1 MLRLIFDTAAGLP
14 DGLSQPSVIAALTS
28 DFGNR
33 IPASFCASAYRNLAR
48 WMRLLWTLGKRQS
61 MKNRFFYL
69 LLVVLGLLQAG
80 CAGVKSKI
88 YFANPAQTKVILPG
102 RNASFVMP
110 TMTELTQTED
120 SKKMNR
126 DEGGEPIHMELPDGT
141 RLKGYLY
148 VFHCKLDQ
156 AEKLVLMEFSLTA
169 DRIDKLKSGQAV
181 TVIGLSSKGK
191 PVYKI
196 TLGLEQL

>member
-1 MLRLIFDTAAGLP
+1 
-14 DGLSQPSVIAALTS
+14 
-28 DFGNR
+28 
-33 IPASFCASAYRNLAR
+33 
-48 WMRLLWTLGKRQS
+48 
-61 MKNRFFYL
+61 MKNWLFCWLIIAGGF
-69 LLVVLGLLQAG
+69 LQAG
-80 CAGVKSKI
+80 CASVKSKI
-88 YFANPAQTKVILPG
+88 YFANPPQTKVTLPD

-110 TMTELTQTED
+110 TMTELAQTEN

-126 DEGGEPIHMELPDGT
+126 DEGGEPIYMELPDGT

-169 DRIDKLKSGQAV
+169 DRIEKLKAGQAV
-181 TVIGLSSKGK
+181 TVVGLSSKGK

-196 TLGLEQL
+196 TLGVEHL

>member
-1 MLRLIFDTAAGLP
+1 VAK
-14 DGLSQPSVIAALTS
+14 
-28 DFGNR
+28 
-33 IPASFCASAYRNLAR
+33 SFSRAR
-48 WMRLLWTLGKRQS
+48 PITGHRCLD
-61 MKNRFFYL
+61 
-69 LLVVLGLLQAG
+69 LGLQKPYS
-80 CAGVKSKI
+80 CGVPRGI
-88 YFANPAQTKVILPG
+88 YFANPAQTKVTLP
-102 RNASFVMP
+102 RRDSSFVMP
-110 TMTELTQTED
+110 TMAELSQTED
-120 SKKMNR
+120 SKQMNR

-156 AEKLVLMEFSLTA
+156 AEKLVLMEFSLTE
-169 DRIDKLKSGQAV
+169 DRIQKLKSGQAV

>member
-1 MLRLIFDTAAGLP
+1 LWVGVSNFGTPDAASL
-14 DGLSQPSVIAALTS
+14 D
-28 DFGNR
+28 
-33 IPASFCASAYRNLAR
+33 
-48 WMRLLWTLGKRQS
+48 LGKRQS
-61 MKNRFFYL
+61 MKNWMFCL
-69 LLVVLGLLQAG
+69 LFIAAGFLQAG
-80 CAGVKSKI
+80 CAAVKSKI
-88 YFANPAQTKVILPG
+88 YFANPAQTKVTLPQ

-110 TMTELTQTED
+110 TMAELAQTED
-120 SKKMNR
+120 SKKMDR

-156 AEKLVLMEFSLTA
+156 AEKLVLMEFSLTV
-169 DRIDKLKSGQAV
+169 DRIEKLKSGQAV

>member
-1 MLRLIFDTAAGLP
+1 
-14 DGLSQPSVIAALTS
+14 
-28 DFGNR
+28 
-33 IPASFCASAYRNLAR
+33 
-48 WMRLLWTLGKRQS
+48 
-61 MKNRFFYL
+61 MKNWVFFSL
-69 LLVVLGLLQAG
+69 LLASGLFQAG
-80 CAGVKSKI
+80 CASVKWDI
-88 YFANPAQTKVILPG
+88 YFANPAKTKVMLPH

-110 TMTELTQTED
+110 TMVELTQTED

-126 DEGGEPIHMELPDGT
+126 DEGGEPIRMELPDST

-156 AEKLVLMEFSLTA
+156 AEKLVRMEFSLTT
-169 DRIDKLKSGQAV
+169 DQVEKLKSGQAV
-181 TVIGLSSKGK
+181 SVTGLSSKGK

>member
-1 MLRLIFDTAAGLP
+1 
-14 DGLSQPSVIAALTS
+14 
-28 DFGNR
+28 
-33 IPASFCASAYRNLAR
+33 
-48 WMRLLWTLGKRQS
+48 
-61 MKNRFFYL
+61 MKNSVFCL
-69 LLVVLGLLQAG
+69 LLIVLALFQAG
-80 CAGVKSKI
+80 CAATKSKI
-88 YFANPAQTKVILPG
+88 YFANPAQTKVSLPD

-156 AEKLVLMEFSLTA
+156 AEKLVLMEFSLTV
-169 DRIDKLKSGQAV
+169 DRIEKLKSGQAV
-181 TVIGLSSKGK
+181 TVTGFSSKGK
-191 PVYKI
+191 PVYKV

>member
-1 MLRLIFDTAAGLP
+1 MN
-14 DGLSQPSVIAALTS
+14 
-28 DFGNR
+28 NR
-33 IPASFCASAYRNLAR
+33 VFC
-48 WMRLLWTLGKRQS
+48 
-61 MKNRFFYL
+61 L
-69 LLVVLGLLQAG
+69 LLMALGLLQAG
-80 CAGVKSKI
+80 CASVKSKI
-88 YFANPAQTKVILPG
+88 YFANPAQTKVNLPH

-110 TMTELTQTED
+110 TMTELAQTED

-126 DEGGEPIHMELPDGT
+126 DEGGEPILMELPDGT

-169 DRIDKLKSGQAV
+169 DRIEKLKSGQAV

-196 TLGLEQL
+196 TLGLEHL

>member
-1 MLRLIFDTAAGLP
+1 
-14 DGLSQPSVIAALTS
+14 
-28 DFGNR
+28 
-33 IPASFCASAYRNLAR
+33 
-48 WMRLLWTLGKRQS
+48 
-61 MKNRFFYL
+61 MKNWAFFLFL
-69 LLVVLGLLQAG
+69 LAGGLFQAG
-80 CAGVKSKI
+80 CASVKSDI
-88 YFANPAQTKVILPG
+88 YFANPAQTKVMLPH

-110 TMTELTQTED
+110 TMVELSQTED

-126 DEGGEPIHMELPDGT
+126 DEGGEPIRMELPDGT

-156 AEKLVLMEFSLTA
+156 AERLVRMEFSLTT
-169 DRIDKLKSGQAV
+169 DQVDKLKGGQAV
-181 TVIGLSSKGK
+181 SVTGLSSKGK